1 MPLFQAVLIIVMQS
15 LLASQKKKTERL
27 QLIQSSAAWL
37 LTRTK
42 RREHISP
49 VLAAL
54 HWLSVTFRI
63 VFKVLL
69 LIYKALNE
77 LRPSYIANSL
87 VKYLPSR
94 TLRSSNAGLLEV
106 PSNSRKKIRDA
117 AFVIYAPK
125 LLNTLPLDIKLAS
138 SLNILKRKRAE
149 EN

>member
-94 TLRSSNAGLLEV
+94 TLRSYNAGLLEV
-106 PSNSRKKIRDA
+106 PSNSRKENRGRNLCHLRPKAIEHT
-117 AFVIYAPK
+117 AFRYQQS
-125 LLNTLPLDIKLAS
+125 KLAKHFFKKS
-138 SLNILKRKRAE
+138 
-149 EN
+149 